1 MNVQLKKSYAEVGEI
16 LNVLGNSYKEK
27 LPKAL
32 LNLFE
37 TYACETSDIFINEY
51 SDFTNVEISREALVI
66 ISILNLKYW
75 EENPQ
80 KIAELKEKYEEN
92 ERIYKALM
100 NDSQKNEL
108 QKREE
113 ILETKELIEKQ
124 EYTFIQKITMFFEK
138 LLKR

>member
-16 LNVLGNSYKEK
+16 LNVLGDSYKEK

-37 TYACETSDIFINEY
+37 SCSCETSDIFINEY
-51 SDFTNVEISREALVI
+51 SDFSNVEISREALVI

-80 KIAELKEKYEEN
+80 KIAKLQEKYEEN
-92 ERIYKALM
+92 EKVYRALK
-100 NDSQKNEL
+100 NDCQKI
-108 QKREE
+108 EE
-113 ILETKELIEKQ
+113 KVESKEIIEKK